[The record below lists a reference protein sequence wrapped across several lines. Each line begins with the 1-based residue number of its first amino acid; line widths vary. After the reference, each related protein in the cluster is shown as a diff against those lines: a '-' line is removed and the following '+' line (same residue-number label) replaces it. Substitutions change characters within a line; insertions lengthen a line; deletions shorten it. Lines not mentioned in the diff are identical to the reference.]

1 MPPIVCPRCLTELK
15 DKSEWWSGGACECEK
30 CKGILA
36 DKHWLQCNMHPGDYL
51 RLSKR
56 VSTGSPAGILCPHCL
71 SVRPRRPIEMSKFTV
86 SPGGMSFE
94 VDGCLK
100 CGSMWFDQGE
110 LESYE
115 ERRGGDPSLTRS
127 EKKDPVETMGDVSN
141 VSSAADA
148 ALGILDLLSAILT
161 GF

>member
-1 MPPIVCPRCLTELK
+1 M
-15 DKSEWWSGGACECEK
+15 
-30 CKGILA
+30 GILA
-36 DKHWLQCNMHPGDYL
+36 DKNWLESNMDQGDYTRL
-51 RLSKR
+51 RAR
-56 VSTGSPAGILCPHCL
+56 VFTGSPAGILCPHCI

-115 ERRGGDPSLTRS
+115 GGGGGEPSLNRS
-127 EKKDPVETMGDVSN
+127 EKKDPVETMGDISN
-141 VSSAADA
+141 VGSAADA
-148 ALGILDLLSAILT
+148 ALGILDLLSAILS

>member
-1 MPPIVCPRCLTELK
+1 MLPIVCPRCHTALE
-15 DKSEWWSGGACECEK
+15 DKGEWWSGSACECEK

-36 DKHWLQCNMHPGDYL
+36 DKHWLQSNMNPDDYL

-56 VSTGSPAGILCPHCL
+56 VSTGSPAGILCPHCI

-115 ERRGGDPSLTRS
+115 GGGGGRTISEQIRKKGPSGNNGRHQ
-127 EKKDPVETMGDVSN
+127 
-141 VSSAADA
+141 
-148 ALGILDLLSAILT
+148 
-161 GF
+161 